1 MMFATFSHAPDSY
14 CLREISQLCPTLCDP
29 VDCSPPGS
37 SVHVIFQ
44 ARILR
49 WAAIP
54 SPGDL
59 PNPGIKARSPA
70 WQADSLPSEPPGKP
84 SITLFKTKSLSELQ
98 EMVMDREAWC
108 AAIRGVAESDTT
120 EQLN

>member
-1 MMFATFSHAPDSY
+1 MLSHVRLFETPRTIARQATLSK
-14 CLREISQLCPTLCDP
+14 R
-29 VDCSPPGS
+29 
-37 SVHVIFQ
+37 IFQ
-44 ARILR
+44 ARIPSRLPC
-49 WAAIP
+49 P

-108 AAIRGVAESDTT
+108 AAIHGVAKSRTPQSD
-120 EQLN
+120 